1 VDSTTLNRSYAA
13 TGYYLPNRDRPNL
26 TVGLEMRGS
35 TSHADT
41 LYHQVLTEATVAKV
55 LFADV
60 RSPDDTLTATGVE
73 FRLGSDAYVVHA
85 QKEVIIS
92 AGTIKSPQL
101 LELSGIGRKDVLDRL
116 GVDVK
121 IDLPGVGENVQEHV
135 KFGTPRLCLVFQY
148 GTVDPLRYQL

>member
-1 VDSTTLNRSYAA
+1 
-13 TGYYLPNRDRPNL
+13 
-26 TVGLEMRGS
+26 MRGS

-55 LFADV
+55 LFADG

-116 GVDVK
+116 GVDVN
-121 IDLPGVGENVQEHV
+121 L
-135 KFGTPRLCLVFQY
+135 QY
-148 GTVDPLRYQL
+148 GLINTLLFQVYRLSSMMKFHFRLMI